1 MADGL
6 INYGIIRPEL
16 AGAFGTGYNEAEQ
29 ERLKTQT
36 EQTNLAAK
44 QFQLD
49 ELKRDRAA
57 MLQLQSQLQSAG
69 KDPDLGKVADAFIS
83 SGRPDYVMQGM
94 ELRKRLQAQA
104 DYAAAQGLPMPK
116 FSPPSTPAAAPAAV
130 PTAGL
135 VTPAPAPQNAL
146 GSGLYGTP
154 TPGAPTANALAQAA
168 TAPAAAPVAPVN
180 MLTPGTAA
188 APTGAVLRGEA
199 LAAQNQAKAAD
210 ISDRITRLMTF
221 ASRYPGE
228 PAAAQALQEA
238 KILESQLSLF
248 SKPAEPTPPLVAEY
262 NLAKRE
268 GFAGSFFDFKKQL
281 TEAGR
286 PPAQPRP
293 EQPPVA
299 VIDPTTGKQ
308 VYVSREEALRGR
320 MTPAA
325 GQEGLAPKEI
335 QKREANLPQATSSLK
350 SFDANA
356 DSFVKDLESLR
367 DHPGLTSIT
376 GLVYGRTPSV
386 TASGRAAQ
394 ALYDKVVAKGGFQM
408 LQDMRNASKTGG
420 ALGNVSDREGAQ
432 LKSAFAAID
441 RTQDPQDV
449 RRALTDAI
457 EQIKASKDRMH
468 EAYDSTYE
476 YRQNK
481 PGTTP
486 KGGTSI
492 RDQADAI
499 LGGR

>member
-1 MADGL
+1 ML
-6 INYGIIRPEL
+6 FRS
-16 AGAFGTGYNEAEQ
+16 NEAEQ
-29 ERLKTQT
+29 QR
-36 EQTNLAAK
+36 N
-44 QFQLD
+44 
-49 ELKRDRAA
+49 
-57 MLQLQSQLQSAG
+57 
-69 KDPDLGKVADAFIS
+69 
-83 SGRPDYVMQGM
+83 
-94 ELRKRLQAQA
+94 
-104 DYAAAQGLPMPK
+104 
-116 FSPPSTPAAAPAAV
+116 
-130 PTAGL
+130 
-135 VTPAPAPQNAL
+135 
-146 GSGLYGTP
+146 
-154 TPGAPTANALAQAA
+154 
-168 TAPAAAPVAPVN
+168 
-180 MLTPGTAA
+180 
-188 APTGAVLRGEA
+188 A
-199 LAAQNQAKAAD
+199 LAAQQQEQQLRNIQIQNALREQRMAGEEEAAYRSAGQDMGRLQTELMQRGLGKQAIAVGAQMQKQQADKIAMLKNTADLLKNSANAVFANPTLDNALTQVTNFGKQTGSD
-210 ISDRITRLMTF
+210 ISSEI
-221 ASRYPGE
+221 A
-228 PAAAQALQEA
+228 ALQ
-238 KILESQLSLF
+238 KIGNDPDAIKQWAAGHAVSADKMLPKIEQLNLGGGVQITPVSPLTGAPMGQATSYGKTMTPYETKHLAVQQGQLAVAQKRLEQET
-248 SKPAEPTPPLVAEY
+248 AA
-262 NLAKRE
+262 
-268 GFAGSFFDFKKQL
+268 
-281 TEAGR
+281 
-286 PPAQPRP
+286 
-293 EQPPVA
+293 PVA